1 MFKKNCLSVCIG
13 AMALSISLSLF
24 AFAPFGETNDTNTHE
39 GIIQNIYDQGGN
51 DYAFDTRGWGDYG
64 MPNSATALE
73 DMVGDA
79 DLVQDAENHCDN
91 ETIEACHNFIF
102 KKTVKAINL
111 MRSDYWDTG
120 YIFLGQA
127 LHAIQDF
134 YAHSNW
140 FQLNKTSFDAGQL
153 PILDYFGKY
162 RTIEHIPPYYGYDN
176 LSPEAFKQLLRN
188 FFFNDFPLA
197 SSTVKTCKKNSNGSG
212 NYKYITG
219 LGHLTSGYVGAT
231 EMPNDEKC
239 NHGGGQSTITHLL
252 GALDYG
258 INKDEPSVSIYTPHR
273 ANFSKAYAAAEKA
286 TISHLKYVAGYLN
299 TNRHFKSIDKILKD
313 VADPLGINK
322 QFKAAD
328 KTDKSFLTSI
338 FSAGFS
344 VAFGISGKNEVSMV
358 DDLEQALTV
367 TTKRSTSD
375 KIAVKQY
382 LLSID
387 TLNGEKTKRSIDGKK
402 EMMLSTQDRD
412 KLLDKLDLFSA
423 THQQV
428 DGLKAFKRGGKGQV
442 KNKQI
447 ETCSAL
453 SISQLRDLVI
463 KTNSS
468 GNVYFYTDASSNNQ
482 QQALSDITA
491 LALRKGIILNYLT
504 TDCGS
509 NDQGFQQS
517 AHLTGGEVIS
527 VASHSAKDK
536 KTVGEKIKNIIEP
549 VLAGKMRTLL
559 IVSGK
564 VKTGTHFVPVD
575 SSMSTISISIQHA
588 RNTQIN
594 LIDPNGRK
602 IAMNGNQKN
611 VQTTSLANGT
621 LISIQKPAIGLWKIQ
636 LSGEPKSLYNLTV
649 KSQSPVGF
657 PVFQFFE
664 PGLNYMGEMVTFR
677 LQNTDPVV
685 KSYQSKAVVAGNLS
699 QVQFELRSLDGRL
712 LESLDF
718 QNNAKNTHRF
728 SGKVDVPAKAFRVY
742 MTALNTE
749 GEMVTRVFPRVF
761 EGKSLQLSLQ
771 GMNKNILKVGD
782 NFSAKLKV
790 TNLGKDNKFHVVVKD
805 QFGLS
810 NNDFDVALENGGSE
824 LFDIDFSIP
833 EEIRSGTEII
843 LTFIVSSV
851 NGDKKE
857 INRQVQSVYVQ

>member
-13 AMALSISLSLF
+13 VMALSISLSLF
-24 AFAPFGETNDTNTHE
+24 AFKPFGATNDTNTHE
-39 GIIQNIYDQGGN
+39 GIIQNIYNKGGN
-51 DYAFDTRGWGDYG
+51 DYTFDKRDGWWYDDYG
-64 MPNSATALE
+64 IPDSATTLE
-73 DMVGDA
+73 AEVSDP
-79 DLVQDAENHCDN
+79 DLNQDPVHHCDN
-91 ETIEACHNFIF
+91 EMIEACHNYIVNQ
-102 KKTVKAINL
+102 TNTAIRW
-111 MRSDYWDTG
+111 MQWGYWDKG
-120 YIFLGQA
+120 YDYLGEA

-140 FQLNKTSFDAGQL
+140 VQLNKDKNNFDAGQV
-153 PILDYFGKY
+153 PILNNFGRPGNY
-162 RTIEHIPPYYGYDN
+162 SHLFDE
-176 LSPEAFKQLLRN
+176 
-188 FFFNDFPLA
+188 FPLTPPA
-197 SSTVKTCKKNSNGSG
+197 LKTCEKNSHELDTPLG
-212 NYKYITG
+212 NYEYVTS
-219 LGHLTSGYVGAT
+219 LNNLTSGYVGIPEIPGIT
-231 EMPNDEKC
+231 KIPSKC
-239 NHGGGQSTITHLL
+239 NHGGGQSIVTYAFT

-258 INKDEPSVSIYTPHR
+258 INKDEPAHSDYTPHHTD
-273 ANFSKAYAAAEKA
+273 FYKAYAAASKA
-286 TISHLKYVAGYLN
+286 TIAHLKYVAGKLD
-299 TNRHFKSIDKILKD
+299 TVGHFKS
-313 VADPLGINK
+313 
-322 QFKAAD
+322 AD

-338 FSAGFS
+338 FPAGFS

-358 DDLEQALTV
+358 GDLEQALTV

-442 KNKQI
+442 KNKQM

-621 LISIQKPAIGLWKIQ
+621 LIRIQKPAIGLWKIQ